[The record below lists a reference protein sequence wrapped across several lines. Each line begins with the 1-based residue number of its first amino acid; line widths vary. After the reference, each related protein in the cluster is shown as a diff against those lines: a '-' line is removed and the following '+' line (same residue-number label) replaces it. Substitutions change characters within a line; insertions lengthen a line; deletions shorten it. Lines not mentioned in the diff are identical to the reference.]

1 MAANSD
7 KVRAAFAAELR
18 RARLEAGLSQLE
30 VASQAEYEPV
40 YISNLEAGR
49 YQPSLTAV
57 LSLERALSLSPGT
70 LAVRTAEAM
79 LNQTGANAN
88 NQSRHSKK
96 TAPTHDK

>member
-18 RARLEAGLSQLE
+18 RARLDAGLSQLE

-79 LNQTGANAN
+79 LSQTGATASSP
-88 NQSRHSKK
+88 SRHSKK
-96 TAPTHDK
+96 DVAIRDK